1 METPA
6 PASEGGRGW
15 GEERPHGRQLS
26 AEGSQQ
32 EAVFCGQSQAL
43 VITVAPVTRVSE
55 TLQMAPFH
63 LFSNCQQLETVWI
76 NKNSSE

>member
-15 GEERPHGRQLS
+15 GEERLS
-26 AEGSQQ
+26 AEGSHQ
-32 EAVFCGQSQAL
+32 EAVFCGQCQAL
-43 VITVAPVTRVSE
+43 VITVAPVTRVSD
-55 TLQMAPFH
+55 TLQMAPFY